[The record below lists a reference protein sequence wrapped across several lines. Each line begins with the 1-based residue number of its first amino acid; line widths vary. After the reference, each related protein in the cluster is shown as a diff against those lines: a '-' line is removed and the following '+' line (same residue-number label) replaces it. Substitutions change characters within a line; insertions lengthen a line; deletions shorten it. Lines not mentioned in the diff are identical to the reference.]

1 MCFPAS
7 TKAQWLLQKHHQ
19 KKIQEHPFPSV
30 FCRCC
35 WEFIQGWALPLSAA
49 LMIYVNPVL
58 RYRVLH
64 LLFKSFCP
72 SESGIICWM
81 CVFPSSRPLVKA
93 AIRIKPRAHR
103 EEGLVALIC
112 CSLREKSSSS
122 ALALV
127 SEGHNILQWPAST
140 CVPVS
145 AFHPIFPMQ
154 LLNLVQANLAKV

>member
-1 MCFPAS
+1 MAPAKASPEKNTRASFSFCILQMLLRVHPRVSFALICS
-7 TKAQWLLQKHHQ
+7 TNDICQ
-19 KKIQEHPFPSV
+19 SV
-30 FCRCC
+30 
-35 WEFIQGWALPLSAA
+35 LH
-49 LMIYVNPVL
+49 
-58 RYRVLH
+58 YRVLH